1 MPSIRLSGLV
11 SDSIVDGPGLRLT
24 VFTQGCPH
32 HCEGCHNPQ
41 THDFSGGYDAT
52 VEEILAKLAED
63 PLQQGITLSG
73 GEPFCQAPAL
83 IPLCRSVRTLSKNI
97 WAYSGYTFEE
107 LLSPQAPPQAAE
119 LLSLCD
125 VLVDGR
131 FLLEKRNLNLFYRG
145 SENQRVI
152 DVNASLK
159 EQKTV
164 LLPIE
169 GEEAGLLY

>member
-1 MPSIRLSGLV
+1 MMTAKTIQLSGLV
-11 SDSIVDGPGLRLT
+11 GDSIVDGPGLRLT

-41 THDFSGGYDAT
+41 THDFAGGYPAT
-52 VEEILAKLAED
+52 AEEIVKRLQDD

-73 GEPFCQAPAL
+73 GEPFCQAEAL
-83 IPLCRSVRTLSKNI
+83 LPLCRQVRALGKNI

-107 LLSPQAPPQAAE
+107 LTAASAPPHAAE
-119 LLSLCD
+119 LLALCD

-131 FLLEKRNLNLFYRG
+131 FVLAKRNLNLFYRG

-152 DVNASLK
+152 DVQASL
-159 EQKTV
+159 ERNQVV

-169 GEEAGLLY
+169 GEGVC